1 LTFKIAELRIEL
13 MSKKILGIIDFIK
26 KAEKLKTELR
36 HSWTSNVDRQESVA
50 EHTWS
55 TSLLAMIL
63 FDEISIKVDQ
73 LHVLKMIIIH
83 DLAEAVVGDVP
94 AFEVS
99 KRQDNKLENEKR
111 AIREILSSLD
121 NKKIADEIVALWE
134 EFEERKTPEAMLA
147 KACDKFDVLLQ
158 HLNTDIKTWDKGDY
172 KQNPYDSEYRF
183 NFDSFIRELK
193 DKLNFNTM
201 GALEDVGLLDKVS
214 EEHRETWKKQKSNKS
229 SS

>member
-1 LTFKIAELRIEL
+1 
-13 MSKKILGIIDFIK
+13 MNKKIVGIIDFIK

-36 HSWTSNVDRQESVA
+36 HAWTSEVNRQESVA

-55 TSLLAMIL
+55 SCLLAMTL

-73 LHVLKMIIIH
+73 LRVLKMIIVH
-83 DLAEAVVGDVP
+83 DLAEAVVGDIPV
-94 AFEVS
+94 FEVS
-99 KRQDNKLENEKR
+99 KRQDDKLENEKK
-111 AIREILSSLD
+111 AIRKIVSSLD
-121 NKKIADEIVALWE
+121 NRKSADEIIALWE

-172 KQNPYDSEYRF
+172 KQNPYDNEYRF

-193 DKLNFNTM
+193 DKVNFDIM
-201 GALEDVGLLDKVS
+201 KALEDAGLLDKVS
-214 EEHRETWKKQKSNKS
+214 EEQREMWKRQKTDKKFQVRA
-229 SS
+229 